1 MADKKISA
9 LTAATT
15 PLAGTEVL
23 PIVQSGSTVKVSA
36 ADVTA
41 GRAVSMASGTLSSGN
56 LSFSGTAQRITG
68 EMSTATVA
76 NRVMFQ
82 TSTAN
87 SNTNVLAI
95 PNGTAV
101 TAAFASFNN
110 SDPTN
115 AAFVGFTITASEA
128 RFQTSIT
135 GTGTYLPMTFFT
147 NGAERARIDTA
158 GDITF
163 KTGNLI
169 QGTAAKG
176 VNFTAN
182 TPAAGMTSQLLN
194 WYEEGTWTVTLYDA
208 ASGGNA
214 SPTTV
219 TGYYTRVGNLVTC
232 SFSGLNAISTAG
244 MTAGNTLYVSLP
256 FTASSTGV
264 GTGSF
269 ACENIT
275 FGGTRTNAIP
285 AALSSNS
292 RAIFRA
298 YGSGTSSASLLVS
311 DVTSG
316 SANIDYF
323 TLSYR
328 A

>member
-82 TSTAN
+82 TSTVN
-87 SNTNVLAI
+87 SATNVHSI
-95 PNGTAV
+95 PNGTSAISGMN
-101 TAAFASFNN
+101 SFNN

-115 AAFVGFTITASEA
+115 ASLVGFVITASEG
-128 RFQTSIT
+128 RFQSAQT

-176 VNFTAN
+176 INFTAN

-194 WYEEGTWTVTLYDA
+194 WYEEGTWTPTLSGSGTAGTYQLA
-208 ASGGNA
+208 TASGW
-214 SPTTV
+214 
-219 TGYYTRVGNLVTC
+219 YTRVGRSITVIFNVQLAAVVTGGGTG
-232 SFSGLNAISTAG
+232 FAVLGGLPFNTATTNAAAGAVTLGGVNYTAGTNYVTVMPRSTGSSQLIFEEVNINGAVNDMAISAFGVNDTIKG
-244 MTAGNTLYVSLP
+244 TLTYIV
-256 FTASSTGV
+256 
-264 GTGSF
+264 
-269 ACENIT
+269 
-275 FGGTRTNAIP
+275 
-285 AALSSNS
+285 
-292 RAIFRA
+292 
-298 YGSGTSSASLLVS
+298 
-311 DVTSG
+311 
-316 SANIDYF
+316 
-323 TLSYR
+323 
-328 A
+328 